1 MESTS
6 KEAHVQNLL
15 TNFGMVGGAKLLH
28 LIGGEPLDGS
38 GFEAEQADLTFASN
52 EMPELPA
59 AEPRRRF
66 PW

>member
-6 KEAHVQNLL
+6 KGAHVQDLL
-15 TNFGMVGGAKLLH
+15 TNSGVVAGPQLRHLL
-28 LIGGEPLDGS
+28 GGEALDGS

-59 AEPRRRF
+59 AEPRGRF